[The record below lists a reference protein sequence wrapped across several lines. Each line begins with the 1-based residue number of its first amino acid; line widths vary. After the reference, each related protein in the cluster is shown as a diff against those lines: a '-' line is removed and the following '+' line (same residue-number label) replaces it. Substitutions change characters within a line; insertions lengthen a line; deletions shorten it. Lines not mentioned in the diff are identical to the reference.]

1 MQKNYYTMR
10 RFCFLLVLMMTTACT
25 TAVAKK
31 AYVFTSFRE
40 PSVSG
45 LQYLYSYDGLH
56 WDSIPGVFMAPTIGN
71 EQPYTDRFTGKEVTP
86 TYCGTHVLRD
96 PSIVKGP
103 DGVFHLVWTTAWSG
117 SRGFGYASSKD
128 LIHWSEQREI
138 PVMQDSCT
146 NNVWAPELF
155 YDDET
160 EYFYI
165 IWSSGI
171 HPDRY
176 TEADK
181 KGSNAC
187 HRPYYTK
194 TKDFKTFTP
203 ARQYYDC
210 GFNSIDGFLVK
221 RAERDYVFV
230 LKDNRKP
237 GFSDLFCVF
246 GTSPDGP
253 FSQPSEKFAPNYSE
267 GPCVIKL
274 GDEWIIFFD
283 QYKPEQ
289 RYCAYST
296 RDFKIFTEINSRI
309 SVPVGHKHGT
319 IVEVTKKQLKKIIKQ
334 GKLKLA
340 RK

>member
-1 MQKNYYTMR
+1 MR
-10 RFCFLLVLMMTTACT
+10 KTLFILALLISGISISS
-25 TAVAKK
+25 VAKK

-56 WDSIPGVFMAPTIGN
+56 WDSIPGVFMKPMISN
-71 EQPYTDRFTGKEVTP
+71 ETPYIDRFTGKEVTP
-86 TYCGTHVLRD
+86 TFCGTHVLRD
-96 PSIVKGP
+96 PSIIKGT
-103 DGVFHLVWTTAWSG
+103 DGTFHLVWTTAWSG
-117 SRGFGYASSKD
+117 SHGFGYASSRD

-138 PVMQDSCT
+138 PVMADSCT

-160 EYFYI
+160 EYYYI
-165 IWSSGI
+165 VWSSAI

-176 TEADK
+176 TDEDK
-181 KGSNAC
+181 KGTNGC
-187 HRPYYTK
+187 HRPYFTK

-203 ARQYYDC
+203 AKQFYDC
-210 GFNSIDGFLVK
+210 GFNSIDGFIVK
-221 RAERDYVFV
+221 KAKNDYVFV

-246 GTSPDGP
+246 GNSPEGP
-253 FSQPSEKFAPNYSE
+253 FSSPSAKFAPHYSE
-267 GPCVIKL
+267 GPCVLKL
-274 GDEWIIFFD
+274 GDEWIIYFD
-283 QYKPEQ
+283 QYKPDQ

-296 RDFKIFTEINSRI
+296 KDFKTFTEINDRI

-319 IVEVTKKQLKKIIKQ
+319 IVEVTKKQLKKI
-334 GKLKLA
+334 LKA
-340 RK
+340 SKKK